1 MYKSTLHSDIL
12 KAMSRDTIICM
23 SFRVSFFL
31 KFTFFAKKALKDFT
45 KSKMLS
51 KFFFSKKIQPPDHS
65 ENAETILVLL
75 EHCRLCLNLRKPKF
89 TQPNNIKNLVMTE
102 LCQVLEKIV
111 EINTKAFKDLWKI
124 SEMKEQKAL
133 KKAEKEKRQQE
144 TWKDFLNA
152 NSGVY
157 TFKNINIAL

>member
-1 MYKSTLHSDIL
+1 
-12 KAMSRDTIICM
+12 
-23 SFRVSFFL
+23 
-31 KFTFFAKKALKDFT
+31 
-45 KSKMLS
+45 
-51 KFFFSKKIQPPDHS
+51 
-65 ENAETILVLL
+65 
-75 EHCRLCLNLRKPKF
+75 
-89 TQPNNIKNLVMTE
+89 MTE